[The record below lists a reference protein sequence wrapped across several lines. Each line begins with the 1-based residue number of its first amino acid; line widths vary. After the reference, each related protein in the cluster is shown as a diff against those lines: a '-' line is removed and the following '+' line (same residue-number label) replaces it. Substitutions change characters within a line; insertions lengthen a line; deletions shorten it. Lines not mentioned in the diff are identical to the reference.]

1 MRNYALDRGMNENA
15 GKAIPQVV
23 QLKFLRNVPDLL
35 RYFSSDL
42 TQDNIQIIQHDR
54 PVINFD

>member
-1 MRNYALDRGMNENA
+1 MYHALDRRMIENA
-15 GKAIPQVV
+15 VVAIPQVV
-23 QLKFLRNVPDLL
+23 VLKFVRNAPDLL